1 MQFIDTHIHLQDYKS
16 SNATDIIN
24 AAIASGCKKLV
35 CVSANVSDWEK
46 VAVLCDEYPE
56 VVVPAFGIHPWY
68 AAEAT
73 RDWKERLAV
82 HLRRFP
88 QALIGECGI
97 DLFKNKDITLQSE
110 VFVEQIELAKSLE
123 RPLIVHAVRAQ
134 SWFQNNWDKMPEKF
148 VIHSFGGSVEFL
160 RQIMA
165 RGGYVGLSALS
176 LRKQALPEI
185 LAAVNPQRLLVET
198 DAPSQ
203 SLQRGKEGQQQEVAQ
218 IIATL
223 EKISDKAWATQ
234 IYQNSEEFIGCQYHQ
249 D

>member
-1 MQFIDTHIHLQDYKS
+1 
-16 SNATDIIN
+16 
-24 AAIASGCKKLV
+24 
-35 CVSANVSDWEK
+35 
-46 VAVLCDEYPE
+46 
-56 VVVPAFGIHPWY
+56 
-68 AAEAT
+68 
-73 RDWKERLAV
+73 
-82 HLRRFP
+82 
-88 QALIGECGI
+88 
-97 DLFKNKDITLQSE
+97 
-110 VFVEQIELAKSLE
+110 
-123 RPLIVHAVRAQ
+123 
-134 SWFQNNWDKMPEKF
+134 MPEKF

-203 SLQRGKEGQQQEVAQ
+203 SLQRGQEGQPQEVVQ
-218 IIATL
+218 IIAAL
-223 EKISDKAWATQ
+223 EKISGKAWATQ